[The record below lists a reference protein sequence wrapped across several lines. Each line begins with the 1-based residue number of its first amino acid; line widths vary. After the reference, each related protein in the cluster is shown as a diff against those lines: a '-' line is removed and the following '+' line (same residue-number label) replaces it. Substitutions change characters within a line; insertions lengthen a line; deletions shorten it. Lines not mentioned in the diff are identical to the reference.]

1 MRSLTAEDARALV
14 HGPQEIAFLDIRE
27 AGQFVEGHP
36 LFAIPLPF
44 SQLEQRIGAL
54 APRLTVPLL
63 LVDTGDGVAQRAHRR
78 LSEAGYTDVR
88 WIDGGMPAWEKAGYP
103 VYKGV
108 NVPSKTLGEMAEH
121 IWRPNMMT
129 ADELAQTAA
138 QGRAPAFFDARPA
151 AEYAKMRVPGAV
163 CLPNGELA
171 HRISALGDASR
182 VLITCAGRTR
192 GITGAIGL
200 MLAGFGGSVA
210 ALENGTQGWAL
221 SGRDLERNNR
231 PEPFPELDAAGLA
244 ASRKRADAL
253 IARFSLSVARCDDVE
268 RMMAEPDR
276 TTYVFDVRSA
286 DEARDDPLAVA
297 IHAASGQLVQATDQW
312 VGVRNSRLIL
322 CCDTGLRAAL
332 AAFWLSQLGYEVHI
346 VRIDDELRNLPAR
359 PTICRPTS
367 GQTATVSANDLL
379 AMPGATILD
388 MRPSP
393 DFRASHVKGAI
404 WTTRPGLP
412 EALARS
418 GGGPVVILAET
429 GDRAQIFAHD
439 AIELGFADTLAFSD
453 GHDALVKAGA
463 RVVVDSTQPEPS
475 EAIDFPWF
483 VHDRHDGNLDSSR
496 RYLAWETGL
505 IAQLDADEKKAFRLF
520 ENV

>member
-1 MRSLTAEDARALV
+1 MSGLDVKEARALV
-14 HGPQEIAFLDIRE
+14 HGGQELAFLDIRE

-36 LFAIPLPF
+36 LLAIPLPF

-121 IWRPNMMT
+121 IWRPTMMT
-129 ADELAQTAA
+129 ADELGQATAE
-138 QGRAPAFFDARPA
+138 GRPPAFFDARPA

-171 HRISALGDASR
+171 HRISTLGDASR
-182 VLITCAGRTR
+182 ILITCAGRTR

-200 MLAGFGGSVA
+200 MLAGFEGSVA

-231 PEPFPELDAAGLA
+231 PDSFPALDPAGLA
-244 ASRKRADAL
+244 ASRKRAEAL
-253 IARFSLSVARCDDVE
+253 IERFSLPVASCDDVV

-276 TTYVFDVRSA
+276 TTYVFDVRSP
-286 DEARDDPLAVA
+286 DEARNDPLSVAV
-297 IHAASGQLVQATDQW
+297 HAASGQLVQATDQW
-312 VGVRNSRLIL
+312 VGVRSSRLIL

-346 VRIDDELRNLPAR
+346 VRIDDELRNLKAR
-359 PTICRPTS
+359 PAVGLPAI
-367 GQTATVSANDLL
+367 GETATISAADLL

-412 EALARS
+412 ETLARC
-418 GGGPVVILAET
+418 GTGPVVILADT
-429 GDRAQIFAHD
+429 GDRARIFARD
-439 AIELGFADTLAFSD
+439 AAELGYANIFALSD
-453 GHDALVKAGA
+453 DHEALVHAGA
-463 RVVVDSTQPEPS
+463 AVVLYSTQPEPS

-483 VHDRHDGNLDSSR
+483 VHDRHDGNLESSR